1 MIEISDS
8 HKMHITDRADSV
20 ICYIHL
26 KSDVFCLVSL
36 SELVTRSLVC
46 IKTMQFGN

>member
-8 HKMHITDRADSV
+8 HKMHITDQTDLV
-20 ICYIHL
+20 ICYIHF
-26 KSDVFCLVSL
+26 KSDVLYLVSL